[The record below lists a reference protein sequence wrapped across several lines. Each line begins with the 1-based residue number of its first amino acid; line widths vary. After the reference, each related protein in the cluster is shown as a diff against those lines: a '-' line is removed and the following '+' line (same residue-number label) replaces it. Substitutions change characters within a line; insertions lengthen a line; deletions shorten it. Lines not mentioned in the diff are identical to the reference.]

1 MMGAQEEEAEK
12 WTDLTAGW
20 EREGDETDDKGT
32 FGGLFNQ
39 PPCGLLCHGLSF
51 VIHSRPG

>member
-1 MMGAQEEEAEK
+1 MIRMGAQEEEAEK

-20 EREGDETDDKGT
+20 ERESDETDDK
-32 FGGLFNQ
+32 GLFNQ

-51 VIHSRPG
+51 VIHSRLE